1 MNSIKEYYLAGD
13 IGGTK
18 TALALFSKEN
28 GPFQPIGREIFPSQ
42 GFSSLDEIVGKYLAK
57 HEVSISGASFG
68 VAGPVRDGRAEV
80 TNLPWIIEAR
90 QLSSLIH
97 GAPVRLLNDLSA
109 TAHAVPYL
117 SPADKHTVVGGEEN
131 APNAIG
137 VIATGT
143 GLGEAFLTWNG
154 ARYETHS
161 SEGGHASFAP
171 TTQAELELLAY
182 LLPRLGHVSNEQVC
196 SGKAIPNL
204 YGFFRDVRATAEPG
218 WLREALAS
226 ATDPTR
232 VILQAAVESKAEICV
247 QTLDLFLD
255 ILGNEAGNLA
265 LKVLATGG
273 IYIGG
278 GIPPRILPK
287 LDNERF
293 TKAFTGKGRF
303 RDFLSKIPV
312 HIIVKPDIAL
322 FGAACHGFEQLE
334 INNKEKDVLSQ

>member
-28 GPFQPIGREIFPSQ
+28 GPFQPIVREIFPSQ
-42 GFSSLDEIVGKYLAK
+42 GFLSLDEIVEIYLAR
-57 HEVSISGASFG
+57 HAVRISGASFG
-68 VAGPVRDGRAEV
+68 VAGPVKDGRAEV
-80 TNLPWIIEAR
+80 TNLPWVIDAR
-90 QLSSLIH
+90 QLSALVH
-97 GAPVRLLNDLSA
+97 HAPVRLLNDLSA
-109 TAHAVPYL
+109 IAHAVPYL
-117 SPADKHTVVGGEEN
+117 TPEDLYTIVQGEEN
-131 APNAIG
+131 AHNAMG
-137 VIATGT
+137 VIAPGT

-154 ARYETHS
+154 TRYDTHS

-204 YGFFRDVRATAEPG
+204 YGFFRDVRETAEPG
-218 WLREALAS
+218 WLQEALAS

-232 VILQAAVESKAEICV
+232 VILQAAVEDKADICM
-247 QTLDLFLD
+247 QTLNLFLD
-255 ILGNEAGNLA
+255 ILASEAGNLA
-265 LKVLATGG
+265 LKVLASGG

-278 GIPPRILPK
+278 GIPPRILSK
-287 LDNERF
+287 LDRERF
-293 TKAFTGKGRF
+293 GRAFTGKGRF

-312 HIIVKPDIAL
+312 HIIIKPDIAL
-322 FGAACHGFEQLE
+322 FGAACHGLEQYE
-334 INNKEKDVLSQ
+334 VARQG